1 MQVWNLRRLKN
12 TNLHGRRVR
21 VGSDIAAV
29 GSGITLLHLA
39 DVLLGVVESLLGTGH
54 IDSVVVGEKVW

>member
-1 MQVWNLRRLKN
+1 MRKLKN
-12 TNLHGRRVR
+12 TDLHGRRVR

-39 DVLLGVVESLLGTGH
+39 DVLLGVVEGLFGAGH
-54 IDSVVVGEKVW
+54 CDVVW